1 MSTETQLLSE
11 SIPVCPAW
19 FDIAAQEYIDDP
31 GPVLFKLREEVG
43 GPIVRL
49 GADGPFMVLTYETAK
64 AVLADP
70 EGFSSAMVKFPE
82 GDLVPEA
89 YRDRVPERGFNHELM
104 VATDPPAHTAIRK
117 VANKGFRRPRLLE
130 LEEQLR
136 EEADELVDEFEA
148 AGEGDILELFCSRF
162 AYQTLAALLGLPPED
177 VPMLK
182 RIGADQINFFFS
194 DAKGEVPEAEELK
207 AWGHWLDARDYFSAI
222 VTERA
227 QNPGD
232 DIISILAA
240 ELGSEGAPTVDHIVT
255 QLSGI
260 VTAGADSTADLMA
273 HGLRLL
279 TQHPDQLAE
288 CRADPALWADAVE
301 EIFRRRSTFSTIRR
315 AASREVEVAGY
326 RFPANSYFFVSLAA
340 ANFDPEKFP
349 DPHRFDI
356 HRENAAD
363 HLGLGR
369 GRHFCLGAPLSRIEA
384 RVGLQTLFERLGEI
398 RVAETPRRYEQTRS
412 AGGSLVAMDVA
423 WS

>member
-1 MSTETQLLSE
+1 MSTDQRLSAET
-11 SIPVCPAW
+11 IPQAPAW
-19 FDIAAQEYIDDP
+19 FDIAAQDYIDDP
-31 GPVLFKLREEVG
+31 GPVLFEAREEVG
-43 GPIVRL
+43 GPIMRL
-49 GADGPFMVLTYETAK
+49 GDDGPFMVLTYEAAK
-64 AVLADP
+64 AALADP

-82 GDLVPEA
+82 GDLVPDA

-104 VATDPPAHTAIRK
+104 VATDPPSHTAIRK
-117 VANKGFRRPRLLE
+117 VANKGFRRPRLLD

-136 EEADELVDEFEA
+136 EEAGELIDEFEA

-162 AYQTLAALLGLPPED
+162 AYQTLAALLGLPPDD

-194 DAKGEVPEAEELK
+194 DAKGEVVEAEELQ
-207 AWGHWLDARDYFSAI
+207 AWGHWLDARDYFGAI
-222 VTERA
+222 VTARA
-227 QNPGD
+227 QQPGD

-240 ELGSEGAPTVDHIVT
+240 ELGTEGAPTVDHIVT

-260 VTAGADSTADLMA
+260 VTAGADSTANLMA

-279 TQHPDQLAE
+279 TEHPDQLAE
-288 CRADPALWADAVE
+288 CRADPALWANAVE

-315 AASREVEVAGY
+315 GASREVELAGY
-326 RFPANSYFFVSLAA
+326 GFRPGTFFFVSLAA

-369 GRHFCLGAPLSRIEA
+369 GRHFCLGGPLTRIEA
-384 RVGLQTLFERLGEI
+384 RVGLETMFERLGDI
-398 RVAETPRRYEQTRS
+398 RVAETSRSYEQTRS
-412 AGGSLVAMDVA
+412 AGGSLVALDVA